1 MSDPYI
7 GEIRMFG
14 FDYAPIGW
22 VFCDGQLLPAAQ
34 YQALLAVVGTIYG
47 GDGQNTVGVPNL
59 MGRIPISFG
68 QGQNLSPYAI
78 AAKGGN
84 ASITLSLSQI
94 ANHNHSFVGTTNTAS
109 SNNPTGLYP
118 SKHMDDSK
126 GLMYKGSPVLNAQF
140 APAAVGNSG
149 NNLGHENRQPY
160 VPLNFCLAVEG
171 IFPVRP

>member
-7 GEIRMFG
+7 GEVRIFA

-59 MGRIPISFG
+59 MARIPINFG
-68 QGQNLSPYAI
+68 QGQNLTPYAI

-84 ASITLSLSQI
+84 ETVTLGLTQI
-94 ANHNHSFVGTTNTAS
+94 ANHTHNMVVVNSNGTTN
-109 SNNPTGLYP
+109 NPNGLYP
-118 SKHMDDSK
+118 GVHQDTAPGKV
-126 GLMYKGSPVLNAQF
+126 YRTNPVIDVQF
-140 APAAVGNSG
+140 APQALANTG

-160 VPLNFCLAVEG
+160 LPVNFCLAVEG
-171 IFPVRP
+171 IFPVRS

>member
-7 GEIRMFG
+7 GEVRIFA

-59 MGRIPISFG
+59 QGRVPINFG
-68 QGQNLSPYAI
+68 QGQGLTPYSI
-78 AAKGGN
+78 AAAGGN
-84 ASITLSLSQI
+84 AAVTLTLSQI
-94 ANHNHSFVGTTNTAS
+94 ANHNHNMVAVSATATTN
-109 SNNPTGLYP
+109 NPSGQYP
-118 SKHMDDSK
+118 AAHQDDKK
-126 GLMYKGSPVLNAQF
+126 GLMYKANAPLNAQF
-140 APAAVGNSG
+140 APQAVGYTG
-149 NNLGHENRQPY
+149 NNMGHENRQPY
-160 VPLNFCLAVEG
+160 LPVNYCLAVEG